1 MESQSKLT
9 EARILKTD
17 VTGNGE
23 ENLDQAT
30 ALIISDDAD
39 FSRAVMDR
47 WQGERNAPAFTLM
60 GGDICRDLDG
70 DGFDLAIVG
79 ALPSEILSAVFKAL
93 DPVGKPVLFV
103 RDENQAHD
111 QTRQIHP
118 GVRVMQQR
126 EGWLDTLVLVATEIL
141 LLGYATARA
150 QRAEHARKSLEQQAA
165 LGRYMLEMR
174 HTLNNSLTSV
184 LGNSELLLLEYGS
197 AKPGS
202 AKTGSAKT
210 GSIRLRPI
218 QSGPIKSGSLESGSL
233 SLGARSQLETIRNM
247 AERMHEILRRF
258 SSIEKEMNAVEKQA
272 ENEARTKVRAA
283 SASS

>member
-1 MESQSKLT
+1 
-9 EARILKTD
+9 
-17 VTGNGE
+17 
-23 ENLDQAT
+23 LDQAT

-60 GGDICRDLDG
+60 GGDLCRDLDG
-70 DGFDLAIVG
+70 DGFDLAVVG
-79 ALPSEILSAVFKAL
+79 ALPPEILSAVFKAL

-103 RDENQAHD
+103 RNQNQAHN
-111 QTRQIHP
+111 QIRQIHP
-118 GVRVMQQR
+118 GVRVLQQR
-126 EGWLDTLVLVATEIL
+126 EGWLDTLVLVGTEVL

-202 AKTGSAKT
+202 T
-210 GSIRLRPI
+210 RPRPI
-218 QSGPIKSGSLESGSL
+218 QSGSIKSGSLESGSL
-233 SLGARSQLETIRNM
+233 SAGARSQLETIRNM

-283 SASS
+283 GANS